1 MIKNLILIIRTEWNV
16 LEYAKLI
23 QFFKLYK
30 EIIPKCLMNL
40 ISEIISTKIIS
51 WLNSYYVFL
60 PEKENLNVHFWIHPW
75 FDTLSI
81 DIVTKISIVLQK
93 KIIDNI
99 LLWNI
104 EEEDINQ
111 KLISLLSP
119 WKIVFDK
126 KFFNE
131 LYKKFFLPKLNYI
144 FEKFEINPNEQKLD
158 TLFVLFAL
166 NESEIVPMEK
176 CIEMLKNKFFSKF
189 IKVLDHWLKTGELTK
204 EKKEEIQIWYK
215 GWKELFSKNY
225 LQFEEI
231 KNEFKD
237 ALILI
242 YNYTKK

>member
-1 MIKNLILIIRTEWNV
+1 M
-16 LEYAKLI
+16 
-23 QFFKLYK
+23 
-30 EIIPKCLMNL
+30 
-40 ISEIISTKIIS
+40 
-51 WLNSYYVFL
+51 
-60 PEKENLNVHFWIHPW
+60 
-75 FDTLSI
+75 
-81 DIVTKISIVLQK
+81 
-93 KIIDNI
+93 
-99 LLWNI
+99 
-104 EEEDINQ
+104 
-111 KLISLLSP
+111 
-119 WKIVFDK
+119 
-126 KFFNE
+126 
-131 LYKKFFLPKLNYI
+131 NYI

-158 TLFVLFAL
+158 AFFVLFAL